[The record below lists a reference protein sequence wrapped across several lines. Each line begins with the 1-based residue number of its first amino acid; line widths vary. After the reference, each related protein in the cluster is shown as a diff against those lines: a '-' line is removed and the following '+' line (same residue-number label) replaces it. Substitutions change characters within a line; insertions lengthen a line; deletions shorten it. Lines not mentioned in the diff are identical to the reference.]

1 MTPRSLFRALA
12 VAELVT
18 WTMLLVGMLMK
29 YGFGLG
35 DLPVRIGGSV
45 HGFVFLAYLVVATVV
60 AVNQRWSFGATA
72 LGWVSAIVPYT
83 TLPFEVGVA
92 RRGMLDGPW
101 RRSASA
107 SASDGHRS
115 GPLDRLL
122 FVVVAHPFVA
132 ALIGVVLVALVFAV
146 LLTIGPPV
154 PSR

>member
-1 MTPRSLFRALA
+1 MTPRSLFRVLA

-18 WTMLLVGMLMK
+18 WTMLLVGMVLK
-29 YGFGLG
+29 YGAGLG

-45 HGFVFLAYLVVATVV
+45 HGFVFLAYLVVTTVV
-60 AVNQRWSFGATA
+60 AVNQRWSIGATL
-72 LGWVSAIVPYT
+72 LGWASAIVPYT

-101 RRSASA
+101 RRSVSEA
-107 SASDGHRS
+107 RRP

-122 FVVVAHPFVA
+122 FLVVAHPFVA
-132 ALIGVVLVALVFAV
+132 ALVGVVLVALVFVV

>member
-1 MTPRSLFRALA
+1 MEGMTPRSLFRVLA

-18 WTMLLVGMLMK
+18 WTMLLVGMVLK
-29 YGFGLG
+29 YGAGLG

-45 HGFVFLAYLVVATVV
+45 HGFVFLAYLVVATAV
-60 AVNQRWSFGATA
+60 AVNQRWSFGATL
-72 LGWVSAIVPYT
+72 LGWASAIVPYT

-101 RRSASA
+101 RRSASE
-107 SASDGHRS
+107 GRRP

-122 FVVVAHPFVA
+122 FRVVAHPFVA
-132 ALIGVVLVALVFAV
+132 ALVGVVLVALVFVV

>member
-1 MTPRSLFRALA
+1 MESMTPRSLFRGLA
-12 VAELVT
+12 IAELVT
-18 WTMLLVGMLMK
+18 WTMLLVGMLLE
-29 YGFGLG
+29 YGAGLG

-45 HGFVFLAYLVVATVV
+45 HGFVFLAYLVVTTVV

-72 LGWVSAIVPYT
+72 LGWLSAVVPYT

-101 RRSASA
+101 RREPAT
-107 SASDGHRS
+107 GQRP

-122 FVVVAHPFVA
+122 FVVVAHPVLA
-132 ALIGVVLVALVFAV
+132 AVVGVVLVAVVFGV
-146 LLTIGPPV
+146 LLVLGPPV

>member
-1 MTPRSLFRALA
+1 MTPRSLFRVLA

-18 WTMLLVGMLMK
+18 WTMLLVGMLLK
-29 YGFGLG
+29 YAAGLG

-60 AVNQRWSFGATA
+60 AVNQRWSIGATL
-72 LGWVSAIVPYT
+72 LGWASAVVPYT

-101 RRSASA
+101 RRSASE
-107 SASDGHRS
+107 GRRP
-115 GPLDRLL
+115 GVLDRLL
-122 FVVVAHPFVA
+122 FLVVAHPFLA
-132 ALIGVVLVALVFAV
+132 ALVGVVLVALVFVV